1 MEVDR
6 PLARYVVGN
15 LDVVHTAMLEIRSNN
30 IISVDIAE
38 TRSVSL
44 LIYCRKWRTVLR
56 VVGHR
61 PRLEGRSSGGHRPP

>member
-6 PLARYVVGN
+6 PLARDIVGN
-15 LDVVHTAMLEIRSNN
+15 LDVAHTAMLEIRGNN
-30 IISVDIAE
+30 VIGVDIAE

-44 LIYCRKWRTVLR
+44 LIYFRKCCTVLH